1 MPSPA
6 AAFYSAQD
14 TALRGSAGLVA
25 AMGVAGKGILTEA
38 PTNQALPYVL
48 FGQNQVLIEQNEGC
62 GDTAEIFATVS
73 WWSRKAPLDRG
84 AQARAMGAA
93 IIDALNGELSLDGWA
108 VDVWELQQERYVTD
122 PDQSTHGIAEFHYL
136 LSERSA

>member
-48 FGQNQVLIEQNEGC
+48 FGQNQVLIEQNEG
-62 GDTAEIFATVS
+62 
-73 WWSRKAPLDRG
+73 
-84 AQARAMGAA
+84 
-93 IIDALNGELSLDGWA
+93 WA